1 MKDRSPT
8 RESSPAA
15 PTTNMTRGL
24 TRPTLHT
31 RVYRVFLA
39 CADAPHDGRC
49 LLTLTVKDRGNGWT
63 EGVHATTEC
72 TARGA
77 GSREAHNARFV
88 RYALSGAQCCTL
100 TLPKIRAAMETWSVG
115 RLTLASFFAKLDLMN
130 ITFTP
135 IQEGDLTP

>member
-1 MKDRSPT
+1 M
-8 RESSPAA
+8 
-15 PTTNMTRGL
+15 

-49 LLTLTVKDRGNGWT
+49 LFTLTVEDKGFGWT
-63 EGVHATTEC
+63 ENVRATSEC

-88 RYALSGAQCCTL
+88 RYALSGAQCCTI
-100 TLPKIRAAMETWSVG
+100 TLPKIRAAIQTWSVG
-115 RLTLASFFAKLDLMN
+115 RLDLARFFAKLDQLG
-130 ITFTP
+130 IAFTP
-135 IQEGDLTP
+135 IQEKDPTS